1 MESLKIKNQRS
12 NIKMTNQKLKIKRK
26 NIFEFYI
33 VIFLFTFCFLI
44 LAYREITS
52 SVFLKGRDKINVVFY
67 GEKTRFY
74 SLDRKNVNY
83 LLSFSNSMKVT
94 VPGGYDKYIIGA
106 IGKLA
111 SLEKKPDIF
120 KRTFSAA
127 TSSFVDLYFYQKK
140 TVVYYEDSNLRQ
152 MPTFM
157 EILLTNSNANLIDKL
172 LLTYVFSTNS
182 KENFQSIDLSPFKL
196 EGDNNVFDRNLFYKK
211 FQGSFFQRT
220 YRKYDINVQIV
231 YTTSYKTAQLIG
243 QMIEGEGIRV
253 VDLSNQ
259 NRKVSGCLLIA
270 DKKIITTKTFA
281 RLADFFKCRTQ
292 IGETT
297 VSDIILE
304 LGDLEKEWAI
314 N

>member
-1 MESLKIKNQRS
+1 MEYHKKIFN
-12 NIKMTNQKLKIKRK
+12 RK
-26 NIFEFYI
+26 N
-33 VIFLFTFCFLI
+33 LFAFFI
-44 LAYREITS
+44 LAGLSYYLFKSITS
-52 SVFLKGRDKINVVFY
+52 SVFLKGRDKINVIFY

-83 LLSFSNSMKVT
+83 LLTFSNSLKVI
-94 VPGGYDKYIIGA
+94 VPGGYNQYIIGA

-127 TSSFVDLYFYQKK
+127 TSTFVDLYFYQKK

-152 MPTFM
+152 MPTLM
-157 EILLTNSNANLIDKL
+157 EILLTDSNANLIDKL
-172 LLTYVFSTNS
+172 FLIYIFSTNN
-182 KENFQSIDLSPFKL
+182 KESFQSIDLSPFKL
-196 EGDNNVFDRNLFYKK
+196 EGDNNIFDQNLFYKK

-231 YTTSYKTAQLIG
+231 YTNSYKTAQLIG

-259 NRKVSGCLLIA
+259 DKKNSGCLLVA
-270 DKKIITTKTFA
+270 NKEITTSKTFE
-281 RLADFFKCRTQ
+281 RLKEFLKCKTQ

-304 LGDLEKEWAI
+304 LGDLEKEWLV

>member
-1 MESLKIKNQRS
+1 M
-12 NIKMTNQKLKIKRK
+12 KRK

-33 VIFLFTFCFLI
+33 VILLFTFCFLI
-44 LAYREITS
+44 LVYKEITS

-83 LLSFSNSMKVT
+83 LLSFPNSLKVT
-94 VPGGYDKYIIGA
+94 IPGGYDKYIIGA

-120 KRTFSAA
+120 KRTFSAT
-127 TSSFVDLYFYQKK
+127 TSTFVDLYFYQKK

-152 MPTFM
+152 MPTFI
-157 EILLTNSNANLIDKL
+157 EILLTDSNANLIDKL
-172 LLTYVFSTNS
+172 FLVYAFSTNS
-182 KENFQSIDLSPFKL
+182 KDNFQSIDLSPFKL
-196 EGDNNVFDRNLFYKK
+196 EGDDNIFDRNLFYKK

-220 YRKYDINVQIV
+220 YRNHDINVQIV
-231 YTTSYKTAQLIG
+231 YTNSYKTAQLIG

-259 NRKVSGCLLIA
+259 DKKNSGCLLIA
-270 DKKIITTKTFA
+270 NKEITTSKTFE
-281 RLADFFKCRTQ
+281 RLKEFFKCKTK

-304 LGDLEKEWAI
+304 LGDLETEWLV

>member
-1 MESLKIKNQRS
+1 MESRNQISKRS
-12 NIKMTNQKLKIKRK
+12 SII
-26 NIFEFYI
+26 Y
-33 VIFLFTFCFLI
+33 IFLFACL
-44 LAYREITS
+44 LYYLLKLITS

-67 GEKTRFY
+67 GDKTRFY

-83 LLSFSNSMKVT
+83 LLSFSNSLKVT

-111 SLEKKPDIF
+111 SLDKKPDIF

-127 TSSFVDLYFYQKK
+127 TSTFVDLYFYQKK
-140 TVVYYEDSNLRQ
+140 TVVYYDDSNLRQ

-157 EILLTNSNANLIDKL
+157 EILLTDSNANLIDKL
-172 LLTYVFSTNS
+172 FLVYIFSTNN

-196 EGDNNVFDRNLFYKK
+196 EDDSNTFDRNLFYKK

-220 YRKYDINVQIV
+220 YRKYDINVQVV
-231 YTTSYKTAQLIG
+231 YTNSYKTAQLIG

-259 NRKVSGCLLIA
+259 DKNNSGCLLIA
-270 DKKIITTKTFA
+270 DKKIIITKTFE
-281 RLADFFKCRTQ
+281 RLAEFFKCRTQ

-297 VSDIILE
+297 VSDIIFQ
-304 LGDLEKEWAI
+304 LGDLEKEWLV

>member
-1 MESLKIKNQRS
+1 MEYHKKN
-12 NIKMTNQKLKIKRK
+12 L
-26 NIFEFYI
+26 
-33 VIFLFTFCFLI
+33 FLFFVI
-44 LAYREITS
+44 VGLAYYLFKSLTS

-83 LLSFSNSMKVT
+83 VLSFSNLVKVV
-94 VPGGYDKYIIGA
+94 VPGGYGQYKVGA

-111 SLEKKPDIF
+111 SLEKKPDIIR
-120 KRTFSAA
+120 KTFSVA
-127 TSSFVDLYFYQKK
+127 TSTLVDLYFYQKK
-140 TVVYYEDSNLRQ
+140 TTIYHDNSILKQ
-152 MPTFM
+152 TPTVM

-172 LLTYVFSTNS
+172 FLFYIFSSNN
-182 KENFQSIDLSPFKL
+182 KESFQIVDLSPF
-196 EGDNNVFDRNLFYKK
+196 ESGGNNNIFDYNSFYKK

-220 YRKYDINVQIV
+220 YRNYDINVQIV
-231 YTTSYKTAQLIG
+231 YTKSYKSAQLIG

-253 VDLSNQ
+253 VDLLNQ
-259 NRKVSGCLLIA
+259 EKIVTGCLLIT
-270 DKKIITTKTFA
+270 DKKTSTTKTYQ
-281 RLADFFKCRTQ
+281 RLADFFKCKLK

-304 LGDLEKEWAI
+304 LGDLEKDWAV

>member
-1 MESLKIKNQRS
+1 MEYRNKISKS
-12 NIKMTNQKLKIKRK
+12 SSVIYA
-26 NIFEFYI
+26 FI
-33 VIFLFTFCFLI
+33 VICIVYYLFKL
-44 LAYREITS
+44 ITS

-83 LLSFSNSMKVT
+83 ILTFSNLVKVII
-94 VPGGYDKYIIGA
+94 PGGYGKYRVGA

-111 SLEKKPDIF
+111 SLEKKQDIV
-120 KRTFSAA
+120 KKTFSAM

-140 TVVYYEDSNLRQ
+140 TIIYYDNTNLKQ
-152 MPTFM
+152 APTFK
-157 EILLTNSNANLIDKL
+157 EIFLTNSNANLIDKL
-172 LLTYVFSTNS
+172 FLLFIFSTNG
-182 KENFQSIDLSPFKL
+182 KENFQAIDLKPFES
-196 EGDNNVFDRNLFYKK
+196 EGNNAIFDYNSFYKK

-220 YRKYDINVQIV
+220 YRNHDINVQIV
-231 YTTSYKTAQLIG
+231 YTKSYKTAQFIS

-253 VDLSNQ
+253 VDLSNK
-259 NRKVSGCLLIA
+259 NKSSRDCLLIA
-270 DKKIITTKTFA
+270 NKNTSKTKTYQH
-281 RLADFFKCRTQ
+281 LADFFKCKVR

-304 LGDLEKEWAI
+304 LGDLEKEWEV